1 MQDVYITHAKRTAI
15 GSFLGS
21 LSSIPAS
28 ELGASVIKA
37 ILEKSKIDHEA
48 IDEVILGQVITGGS
62 GQNPARQSIIKAG
75 LPISIPAM
83 TINKVCGSGLKTV
96 ALAASAIRAGDANI
110 IIAGGQ
116 ENMSLG
122 MHGSYMR
129 GGSKFGDT
137 KLTDF
142 MMYDGLTDA
151 FSEEIMGT
159 TAENIADKF
168 GINRQAQDA
177 LALASQL
184 KASKASKDGKF
195 VDEIVPIEVSKRKEK
210 VIFDTDEGIR
220 GNSTIEGLS
229 ALKPAF
235 KEDGSVTAGN
245 SSTINDGAS
254 VLLVVSASSLKKYNL
269 TPIAKIVSYASAG
282 VEPGIMGTGPVPA
295 SNAALLKAGWDV
307 KDLDVIEANEAFAVQ
322 AEYVNRQMQW
332 DISKVNING
341 GAIAL
346 GHPIGA
352 SGARILTS
360 LVHEMKRSNAKKAL
374 ATLCIGGGMGI
385 AMCLEGCS

>member
-15 GSFLGS
+15 GNFLGS

-110 IIAGGQ
+110 IIAGGH

-137 KLTDF
+137 KLIDF

-151 FSEEIMGT
+151 FSGEIMGT

-168 GINRQAQDA
+168 DINRQAQDA

-184 KASKASKDGKF
+184 KAFKASKDGKF
-195 VDEIVPIEVSKRKEK
+195 VDEIVPIEISKRKEK

-254 VLLVVSASSLKKYNL
+254 VLLVVSASALKKYNL

-295 SNAALLKAGWDV
+295 SKAALLKAGWDV

>member
-1 MQDVYITHAKRTAI
+1 MQEVYITHAKRTAI

-21 LSSIPAS
+21 LSNISAS
-28 ELGASVIKA
+28 ELGALVVKA
-37 ILEKSKIDHEA
+37 ILEESKIDPEA
-48 IDEVILGQVITGGS
+48 IDEVILGQVITGGC

-83 TINKVCGSGLKTV
+83 TINKVCGSGLKSV
-96 ALAASAIRAGDANI
+96 ALAASMIRAGDANI

-137 KLTDF
+137 KLIDF

-151 FSEEIMGT
+151 FSQEIMGI

-168 GINRQAQDA
+168 GIDRQTQDE

-195 VDEIVPIEVSKRKEK
+195 IDEIVPIEVNKRKEK

-220 GNSTIEGLS
+220 GSSTIEGLN

-235 KEDGSVTAGN
+235 KKDGSVTAGN

-254 VLLVVSASSLKKYNL
+254 ILLIVSASALKKYNL

-282 VEPGIMGTGPVPA
+282 VEPAIMGTGPIPA
-295 SNAALLKAGWDV
+295 SKSTLLKAGWDV
-307 KDLDVIEANEAFAVQ
+307 KDLDVIEANEAFAAQ

-360 LVHEMKRSNAKKAL
+360 LLHEMKRSDAKKAL
-374 ATLCIGGGMGI
+374 ATLCIGGGMGV

>member
-15 GSFLGS
+15 GNFLGS

-137 KLTDF
+137 KLIDF

-151 FSEEIMGT
+151 FSGEIMGT

-168 GINRQAQDA
+168 DINRQAQDA

-184 KASKASKDGKF
+184 KAFKASKDGKF
-195 VDEIVPIEVSKRKEK
+195 VDEIVPIEISKRKEK

-254 VLLVVSASSLKKYNL
+254 VLLVVSASALKKYNL

-295 SNAALLKAGWDV
+295 SKAALLKAGWDV

>member
-1 MQDVYITHAKRTAI
+1 MQEVYMTHAKRTAI

-21 LSSIPAS
+21 LSNIPAS
-28 ELGASVIKA
+28 ELGASVVKA
-37 ILEKSKIDHEA
+37 ILEESKVDPEA
-48 IDEVILGQVITGGS
+48 IDEVILGQVITGGC

-83 TINKVCGSGLKTV
+83 TINKVCGSGLKSV
-96 ALAASAIRAGDANI
+96 ALAASMIRAGDANI
-110 IIAGGQ
+110 SIAGGQ

-137 KLTDF
+137 KLIDF

-151 FSEEIMGT
+151 FSQEIMGI

-168 GINRQAQDA
+168 GIDRQTQDE

-195 VDEIVPIEVSKRKEK
+195 IDEIVPIEVNKRKEK

-220 GNSTIEGLS
+220 GSSTIEGLN

-235 KEDGSVTAGN
+235 KKDGLVTAGN

-254 VLLVVSASSLKKYNL
+254 VLLVVSASALKKYNL

-282 VEPGIMGTGPVPA
+282 VEPAIMGTGPVPA
-295 SNAALLKAGWDV
+295 SKAALLKAGWDV
-307 KDLDVIEANEAFAVQ
+307 KDLDIIEANEAFAVQ

-332 DISKVNING
+332 DINKVNING

-360 LVHEMKRSNAKKAL
+360 LIHEMKRSDAKKAL
-374 ATLCIGGGMGI
+374 ATLCIGGGMGV

>member
-1 MQDVYITHAKRTAI
+1 MQEVYMTHAKRTAI

-21 LSSIPAS
+21 LSNIPAS
-28 ELGASVIKA
+28 ELGASVVKA
-37 ILEKSKIDHEA
+37 ILEESKVDPEA
-48 IDEVILGQVITGGS
+48 IDEVILGQVITGGC

-83 TINKVCGSGLKTV
+83 TINKICGSGLKSV
-96 ALAASAIRAGDANI
+96 ALAASMIRAGDANI

-122 MHGSYMR
+122 MHGSYIR

-137 KLTDF
+137 KLIDF

-151 FSEEIMGT
+151 FSQEIMGI

-168 GINRQAQDA
+168 GIDRQTQDE

-195 VDEIVPIEVSKRKEK
+195 IDEIVPIEVNKRKEK

-220 GNSTIEGLS
+220 GSSTIEGLN

-235 KEDGSVTAGN
+235 KKDGLVTAGN

-254 VLLVVSASSLKKYNL
+254 VLLVVSASALKKYNL

-282 VEPGIMGTGPVPA
+282 VEPAIMGTGPVP
-295 SNAALLKAGWDV
+295 SSKAALLKAGWDV
-307 KDLDVIEANEAFAVQ
+307 KDLDIIEANEAFAVQ

-332 DISKVNING
+332 DINKVNING

-360 LVHEMKRSNAKKAL
+360 LIHEMKRSDAKKAL
-374 ATLCIGGGMGI
+374 ATLCIGGGMGV

>member
-1 MQDVYITHAKRTAI
+1 MQEVYITHAKRTAI

-21 LSSIPAS
+21 LSNIPAY
-28 ELGASVIKA
+28 ELGALVIKA
-37 ILEKSKIDHEA
+37 ILEESKIDHKA

-62 GQNPARQSIIKAG
+62 GQNPARQSVVKAG
-75 LPISIPAM
+75 LPVSIPAM
-83 TINKVCGSGLKTV
+83 TINKVCGSGLKSV
-96 ALAASAIRAGDANI
+96 ALAASAIRAGDADI

-137 KLTDF
+137 KLIDF

-151 FSEEIMGT
+151 FLQETMGI
-159 TAENIADKF
+159 TAENIADQF
-168 GINRQAQDA
+168 SIGRQAQDE

-184 KASKASKDGKF
+184 KASNSSKDGKF
-195 VDEIVPIEVSKRKEK
+195 VDEIVPIDVTKRKEK

-220 GNSTIEGLS
+220 GSSTIEGLS

-235 KEDGSVTAGN
+235 KKDGSVTAGN

-254 VLLVVSASSLKKYNL
+254 VLLVVSASALKKYNL

-282 VEPGIMGTGPVPA
+282 VEPTIMGTGPVPA
-295 SNAALLKAGWDV
+295 SKAALLKAGWDV
-307 KDLDVIEANEAFAVQ
+307 KDLDIIEANEAFAVQ

-332 DISKVNING
+332 DINKVNING

-360 LVHEMKRSNAKKAL
+360 LIHEMKRSDAKKAL

-385 AMCLEGCS
+385 AMCLERV

>member
-1 MQDVYITHAKRTAI
+1 MQEVYITHAKRTAI

-21 LSSIPAS
+21 LSNIPAY
-28 ELGASVIKA
+28 ELGALVIKA
-37 ILEKSKIDHEA
+37 ILEESKIDYKA
-48 IDEVILGQVITGGS
+48 IDEVILGQVITGGC
-62 GQNPARQSIIKAG
+62 GQNPARQSVVKAG

-83 TINKVCGSGLKTV
+83 TINKVCGSGLKSV
-96 ALAASAIRAGDANI
+96 ALAASAIRAGDADV

-137 KLTDF
+137 KLIDF
-142 MMYDGLTDA
+142 MMYDGLTDS
-151 FSEEIMGT
+151 FSQETMGI
-159 TAENIADKF
+159 TAENIADQF
-168 GINRQAQDA
+168 SIDRQAQDE

-195 VDEIVPIEVSKRKEK
+195 IDEIVPIDVTKRKER

-220 GNSTIEGLS
+220 GSSTIEGLS

-235 KEDGSVTAGN
+235 RKDGSVTAGN

-254 VLLVVSASSLKKYNL
+254 VLLVVSASALKKYNL

-282 VEPGIMGTGPVPA
+282 VEPAIMGTGPVP
-295 SNAALLKAGWDV
+295 SSKAALLKAGWDV
-307 KDLDVIEANEAFAVQ
+307 KDLDIIEANEAFAVQ

-332 DISKVNING
+332 DINKVNING

-360 LVHEMKRSNAKKAL
+360 LVHEMKRSDAKKAL

-385 AMCLEGCS
+385 AMCLERV

>member
-15 GSFLGS
+15 GNFLGS

-195 VDEIVPIEVSKRKEK
+195 IDEIVPIEVSKRKEK

-254 VLLVVSASSLKKYNL
+254 VLLVVSASALKKYNL

>member
-1 MQDVYITHAKRTAI
+1 MQEVYMTHAKRTAI

-21 LSSIPAS
+21 LSNIPAS
-28 ELGASVIKA
+28 ELGASVVKA
-37 ILEKSKIDHEA
+37 ILEESKVDPEA
-48 IDEVILGQVITGGS
+48 IDEVILGQVITGGC

-83 TINKVCGSGLKTV
+83 TINKVCGSGLKSV
-96 ALAASAIRAGDANI
+96 ALAASMIRAGDANI

-137 KLTDF
+137 KLIDF

-151 FSEEIMGT
+151 FSQEIMGI

-168 GINRQAQDA
+168 GIDRQTQDE

-195 VDEIVPIEVSKRKEK
+195 IDEIVPIEVNKRKEK

-220 GNSTIEGLS
+220 GSSTIEGLN

-235 KEDGSVTAGN
+235 KKDGLVTAGN

-254 VLLVVSASSLKKYNL
+254 VLLVVSASALKKYNL

-282 VEPGIMGTGPVPA
+282 VEPAIMGTGPVPA
-295 SNAALLKAGWDV
+295 SKAALLKAGWDV
-307 KDLDVIEANEAFAVQ
+307 KDLDIIEANEAFAVQ

-332 DISKVNING
+332 DINKVNING

-360 LVHEMKRSNAKKAL
+360 LIHEMKRSDAKKAL
-374 ATLCIGGGMGI
+374 ATLCIGGGMGV

>member
-1 MQDVYITHAKRTAI
+1 MQEVYITRAKRTAI

-28 ELGASVIKA
+28 ELGALVIKA
-37 ILEKSKIDHEA
+37 ILEESKIDHEV
-48 IDEVILGQVITGGS
+48 IDEVILGQVITSGS

-83 TINKVCGSGLKTV
+83 TINKVCGSGLKAV
-96 ALAASAIRAGDANI
+96 ALAASAIRAGDADV

-137 KLTDF
+137 KLVDF

-151 FSEEIMGT
+151 FSEEIMGI
-159 TAENIADKF
+159 TAENIAEKF
-168 GINRQAQDA
+168 NINRKDQDE

-184 KASKASKDGKF
+184 KAARASNDGKF
-195 VDEIVPIEVSKRKEK
+195 VDEIVPIEVTKKKEK

-220 GNSTIEGLS
+220 GSSTIEGLS

-235 KEDGSVTAGN
+235 KKDGSVTAGN

-254 VLLVVSASSLKKYNL
+254 ILLVVSASALKKYNL

-282 VEPGIMGTGPVPA
+282 VEPAIMGTGPVPA
-295 SNAALLKAGWDV
+295 SKAALLKAGWDV

-332 DISKVNING
+332 DINKVNING

-360 LVHEMKRSNAKKAL
+360 LVHEMKRSGARKAL
-374 ATLCIGGGMGI
+374 ATLCIGGGMGV